1 MINTAKVCDGAYCM
15 ISEGIK
21 TAFDKLK
28 TPIDVVYT
36 DLQTIRYTIP
46 KKNKR
51 YVHLTPRSVQQ
62 ALVDFDSGDPV
73 EPFTFVLYTDRAVQI
88 LPAKK
93 HPGNPE
99 GGKKGR
105 ASMAAKRAALK
116 LAVKGRSDRMVIEG
130 GKPPPKASPRYPA
143 RLRRFGLRLLKR
155 GLAEKLTAKGVV
167 EVE

>member
-1 MINTAKVCDGAYCM
+1 MSLQIRVDVTERMINTAKVCDGAYCM

-99 GGKKGR
+99 GGK
-105 ASMAAKRAALK
+105 
-116 LAVKGRSDRMVIEG
+116 
-130 GKPPPKASPRYPA
+130 PPPKASPRYPA